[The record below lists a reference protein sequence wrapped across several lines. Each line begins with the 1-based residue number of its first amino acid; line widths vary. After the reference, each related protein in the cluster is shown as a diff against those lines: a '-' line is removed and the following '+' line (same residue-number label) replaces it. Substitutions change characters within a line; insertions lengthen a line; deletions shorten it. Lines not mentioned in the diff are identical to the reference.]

1 MGSEKVNRK
10 QQRRNAEQWRELITA
25 WRASGKTR
33 KTWCQ
38 EQGLAYESLRRWA
51 KRLRSSADKLPFVE
65 ICKASQA
72 LSPSEPAHIRVG
84 EDGVIEL
91 YGNVSE
97 ELLRKVLRVTRET
110 ADVH

>member
-1 MGSEKVNRK
+1 MGADKENRK
-10 QQRRNAEQWRELITA
+10 QQHRNAEQWHELITA

-38 EQGLAYESLRRWA
+38 EQGLAYESLRRWT
-51 KRLRSSADKLPFVE
+51 KRLRNSSDKLHFVE
-65 ICKASQA
+65 IGKGPEIR
-72 LSPSEPAHIRVG
+72 SPSDPTRIRVG

-97 ELLRKVLRVTRET
+97 ELLRKVLRVMRET